1 MAVSGTVSMTVF
13 NTRKVI
19 DHAYRRCR
27 IPPEGISSE
36 QLAFALDTLYLI
48 LSMLANRGL
57 QLWCIERYLMPLYQ
71 AQGLIT
77 MPNGIVDIL
86 NTNLR
91 TVEVVNTP
99 GAINTTTS
107 TTYQTQFPTATQV
120 TTIGIEWSG
129 ASTSYALETSSDGV
143 TWTTLATE
151 SDPGAVANDVTWVDV
166 QGSLATLYFRVR
178 ATVGVLNQSQV
189 LLANMPNEIPMA
201 RLNRDDYV
209 NLPNKAFQGRPL
221 QFWCDRTLN
230 NPVLYLWPVPSD
242 QFVTAQVVVW
252 VKRYIMDVGKMTQE
266 IEVPQRWF
274 DAIVYLLA
282 ARIAEETPTVDPQMI
297 AIMDQKAQR
306 SLLEAENEERDDSPI
321 YLTPNIAVYTR

>member
-1 MAVSGTVSMTVF
+1 VAVSGTVSTTVF
-13 NTRKVI
+13 NTRKVV

-36 QLAFALDTLYLI
+36 QISFALDSLYLI

-57 QLWCIERYLMPLYQ
+57 QLWCIESYLMPLYT

-77 MPNGIVDIL
+77 LPNGVVDIL

-91 TVEVVNTP
+91 TVEVLNTTTT
-99 GAINTTTS
+99 NTTTS
-107 TTYQTQFPTATQV
+107 TTYQTNFSVATQV
-120 TTIGIEWSG
+120 TTVGIEWSG
-129 ASTSYALETSSDGV
+129 ASTGYALETSTDGA
-143 TWTTLATE
+143 TWTTLETEANPNATA
-151 SDPGAVANDVTWVDV
+151 GTVTWSDI

-178 ATVGVLNQSQV
+178 ATTGTLNQAQV
-189 LLANMPNEIPMA
+189 ILANTPNEIPMA

-221 QFWCDRTLN
+221 QFWVDRLLN
-230 NPVLYLWPVPSD
+230 APVLYLWPVPSP

-252 VKRYIMDVGKMTQE
+252 VKRYIMDVGTMTQE
-266 IEVPQRWF
+266 IEVPQRWY
-274 DAIVYLLA
+274 DAIVYVLA
-282 ARIAEETPTVDPQMI
+282 ARLAEETPSVDPQMI
-297 AIMDQKAQR
+297 AILDQKAQR
-306 SLLEAENEERDDSPI
+306 SLLEAENEERDNSPI

>member
-36 QLAFALDTLYLI
+36 QIDFALDTLYLV

-57 QLWCIERYLMPLYQ
+57 QLWCIERYLMPLYE

-91 TVEVVNTP
+91 TIEVVNENTTD
-99 GAINTTTS
+99 TTTS
-107 TTYQTQFPTATQV
+107 TTYTTIFPAQTQV
-120 TTIGIEWSG
+120 TVIGIEWSG
-129 ASTSYALETSSDGV
+129 ASTSYALETSNDGT
-143 TWTTLATE
+143 TWTTLSTQDNPNVTAGT
-151 SDPGAVANDVTWVDV
+151 VTWVDV
-166 QGSLATLYFRVR
+166 QGSLATTYFRVR
-178 ATVGVLNQSQV
+178 ATTGVLNQTQV
-189 LLANMPNEIPMA
+189 IFANTPNEIPMA

-209 NLPNKAFQGRPL
+209 NLPNKTFEGRPL
-221 QFWCDRTLN
+221 QFWCDRQLN
-230 NPVLYLWPVPSD
+230 NPVLYLWPVPSA

-252 VKRYIMDVGKMTQE
+252 VKRYIMDVGTMTQE
-266 IEVPQRWF
+266 IEVPQRWY
-274 DAIVYLLA
+274 DSIVYVLA
-282 ARIAEETPTVDPQMI
+282 ARLAEETPTVDPQMI
-297 AIMDQKAQR
+297 AILDQKAQR
-306 SLLEAENEERDDSPI
+306 ALLESENEERDNSPI

>member
-1 MAVSGTVSMTVF
+1 MAVSGTVSTTVF
-13 NTRKVI
+13 NTRKVV

-36 QLAFALDTLYLI
+36 QISFALDTLYLI

-57 QLWCIERYLMPLYQ
+57 QLWCIESYLMPLYQ
-71 AQGLIT
+71 AQGLMT
-77 MPNGIVDIL
+77 LPNGVVDIL

-91 TVEVVNTP
+91 TVEVLNTNST
-99 GAINTTTS
+99 NTTTS
-107 TTYQTQFPTATQV
+107 TTYQSLFPAATQV
-120 TTIGIEWSG
+120 TTVGIEWSG
-129 ASTSYALETSSDGV
+129 ASTSYALETSSDGA
-143 TWTTLATE
+143 TWTTLETE
-151 SDPGAVANDVTWVDV
+151 ANPNVTAGVVTWVDI

-178 ATVGVLNQSQV
+178 ATTGTLNQTQV
-189 LLANMPNEIPMA
+189 ILANTPNEIPMA

-221 QFWCDRTLN
+221 QFWVDRLLN
-230 NPVLYLWPVPSD
+230 APVLYLWPVPSA

-252 VKRYIMDVGKMTQE
+252 VKRYIMDVGTMTQE
-266 IEVPQRWF
+266 IEIPQRWY
-274 DAIVYLLA
+274 DAVVYVLA
-282 ARIAEETPTVDPQMI
+282 SRLAEETPSVDPQMI
-297 AIMDQKAQR
+297 AILDQKAQR

>member
-1 MAVSGTVSMTVF
+1 MAVSGTVSATVF
-13 NTRKVI
+13 NTRKVV

-36 QLAFALDTLYLI
+36 QISFALDSLYLI

-57 QLWCIERYLMPLYQ
+57 QLWCIERFLMPLYQ
-71 AQGLIT
+71 AQGLMT
-77 MPNGIVDIL
+77 LPNGVVDIL

-91 TVEVVNTP
+91 TVEVL
-99 GAINTTTS
+99 NTTSTNTVTS
-107 TTYQTQFPTATQV
+107 TTYQTFFPAATQV
-120 TTIGIEWSG
+120 TTVGIEWSG
-129 ASTSYALETSSDGV
+129 ASTSYALETSSDGA

-151 SDPGAVANDVTWVDV
+151 SNPNTSANDVTWVDV

-178 ATVGVLNQSQV
+178 ATTGVLNQAQV
-189 LLANMPNEIPMA
+189 LLANTPNEIPMA

-221 QFWCDRTLN
+221 QFWCDRQLN
-230 NPVLYLWPVPSD
+230 NPVLYLWPVPSA

-252 VKRYIMDVGKMTQE
+252 VKRYIMDVGTMTQE
-266 IEVPQRWF
+266 IEVPQRWY

-282 ARIAEETPTVDPQMI
+282 ARIAEESPTVDPQMI
-297 AIMDQKAQR
+297 SILDQKAQR
-306 SLLEAENEERDDSPI
+306 SLLEAENEERDNSPI
-321 YLTPNIAVYTR
+321 YMTPNIAVYTR

>member
-1 MAVSGTVSMTVF
+1 MAVSGTVSTTVF

-36 QLAFALDTLYLI
+36 QISFALDSLYLI

-57 QLWCIERYLMPLYQ
+57 QLWCIESYLMPLYQ
-71 AQGLIT
+71 AQGLMT
-77 MPNGIVDIL
+77 LPNGVVDIL

-91 TVEVVNTP
+91 TVEVLNTTST
-99 GAINTTTS
+99 NTTTS
-107 TTYQTQFPTATQV
+107 TTYQTLFSTATQV
-120 TTIGIEWSG
+120 TTVGIEWSG
-129 ASTSYALETSSDGV
+129 ASTGYALETSPDSA
-143 TWTTLATE
+143 TWTTVATVAN
-151 SDPGAVANDVTWVDV
+151 PNAVANEVTWVDI

-178 ATVGVLNQSQV
+178 ATTGTLNQTQV
-189 LLANMPNEIPMA
+189 LLANTPNEIPMA

-209 NLPNKAFQGRPL
+209 NLPNKAFEGRPL
-221 QFWCDRTLN
+221 QFWVDRLLN
-230 NPVLYLWPVPSD
+230 NPVLYLWPVPSA

-252 VKRYIMDVGKMTQE
+252 VKRYIMDVGTMTQE
-266 IEVPQRWF
+266 IEVPQRWY
-274 DAIVYLLA
+274 DAIVYVLA
-282 ARIAEETPTVDPQMI
+282 ARLAEETPSVDPQMI
-297 AIMDQKAQR
+297 AILDQKAQR

>member
-36 QLAFALDTLYLI
+36 QIDFALDTLYLV

-57 QLWCIERYLMPLYQ
+57 QLWCIERYLMPLYE

-91 TVEVVNTP
+91 TIEVVNENTTD
-99 GAINTTTS
+99 TTTS
-107 TTYQTQFPTATQV
+107 TTYTTIFPAQTQV
-120 TTIGIEWSG
+120 TVIGIEWSG
-129 ASTSYALETSSDGV
+129 ASTSYALETSNDGT
-143 TWTTLATE
+143 TWTTLSTQDNPNATA
-151 SDPGAVANDVTWVDV
+151 GMVTWVDV
-166 QGSLATLYFRVR
+166 QGSLATTYFRVR
-178 ATVGVLNQSQV
+178 ATTGVLNQTQV
-189 LLANMPNEIPMA
+189 IFANTPNEIPMA

-209 NLPNKAFQGRPL
+209 NLPNKTFEGRPL
-221 QFWCDRTLN
+221 QFWCDRQLN
-230 NPVLYLWPVPSD
+230 NPVLYLWPVPSA

-252 VKRYIMDVGKMTQE
+252 VKRYIMDVGTMTQE
-266 IEVPQRWF
+266 IEVPQRWY
-274 DAIVYLLA
+274 DSIVYVLA
-282 ARIAEETPTVDPQMI
+282 ARLAEETPTVDPQMI
-297 AIMDQKAQR
+297 AILDQKAQR
-306 SLLEAENEERDDSPI
+306 ALLESENEERDNSPI

>member
-1 MAVSGTVSMTVF
+1 VAVSGTVSTTVF

-36 QLAFALDTLYLI
+36 QIAFALDSLYLI

-91 TVEVVNTP
+91 TVEVVNT
-99 GAINTTTS
+99 NTTDTVTS
-107 TTYQTQFPTATQV
+107 TTYQAFFPASTQV

-129 ASTSYALETSSDGV
+129 ASTSYALETSDDGA
-143 TWTTLATE
+143 TWTTLATQ
-151 SDPGAVANDVTWVDV
+151 DNPNATAGTVTWVDV

-178 ATVGVLNQSQV
+178 ATTGVLNQTQV
-189 LLANMPNEIPMA
+189 VLANMPNEIPMA

-209 NLPNKAFQGRPL
+209 NLPNKAFEGRPL

-230 NPVLYLWPVPSD
+230 NPVLYLWPVPSA
-242 QFVTAQVVVW
+242 QFVLAQVVVW
-252 VKRYIMDVGKMTQE
+252 VKRYIMDVGTMTQE
-266 IEVPQRWF
+266 IEVPQRWY
-274 DAIVYLLA
+274 DAIVYVLA
-282 ARIAEETPTVDPQMI
+282 ARLAEETPSVDPQMI
-297 AIMDQKAQR
+297 AILDQKAQR
-306 SLLEAENEERDDSPI
+306 SLLDAENEERDNSPI
-321 YLTPNIAVYTR
+321 YMTPNIAVYTR

>member
-1 MAVSGTVSMTVF
+1 MTVF

-36 QLAFALDTLYLI
+36 QIDFALDTLYLV

-57 QLWCIERYLMPLYQ
+57 QLWCIERYLMPLYE

-91 TVEVVNTP
+91 TIEVVNENTTD
-99 GAINTTTS
+99 TTTS
-107 TTYQTQFPTATQV
+107 TTYTTIFPAQTQV
-120 TTIGIEWSG
+120 TVIGIEWSG
-129 ASTSYALETSSDGV
+129 ASTSYALETSNDGT
-143 TWTTLATE
+143 TWTTLSTQDNPNATA
-151 SDPGAVANDVTWVDV
+151 GMVTWVDV
-166 QGSLATLYFRVR
+166 QGSLATTYFRVR
-178 ATVGVLNQSQV
+178 ATTGVLNQTQV
-189 LLANMPNEIPMA
+189 ILANTPNEIPMA

-209 NLPNKAFQGRPL
+209 NLPNKTFEGRPL
-221 QFWCDRTLN
+221 QFWCDRQLN
-230 NPVLYLWPVPSD
+230 NPVLYLWPVPSA

-252 VKRYIMDVGKMTQE
+252 VKRYIMDVGTMTQE
-266 IEVPQRWF
+266 IEVPQRWY
-274 DAIVYLLA
+274 DSIVYVLA
-282 ARIAEETPTVDPQMI
+282 ARLAEETPTVDPQMI
-297 AIMDQKAQR
+297 AILDQKAQR
-306 SLLEAENEERDDSPI
+306 ALLESENEERDNSPI

>member
-36 QLAFALDTLYLI
+36 QIDFALDTLYLV

-57 QLWCIERYLMPLYQ
+57 QLWCIERYLMPLYE

-91 TVEVVNTP
+91 TIEVVNENTTD
-99 GAINTTTS
+99 TTTS
-107 TTYQTQFPTATQV
+107 TTYTTIFPAATQV
-120 TTIGIEWSG
+120 TVIGIEWSG
-129 ASTSYALETSSDGV
+129 ASTSYALETSNNGT
-143 TWTTLATE
+143 TWTTLSTQDNPNVTA
-151 SDPGAVANDVTWVDV
+151 GVVTWVDV
-166 QGSLATLYFRVR
+166 QGSLATTYFRVR
-178 ATVGVLNQSQV
+178 ATTGVLNQTQV
-189 LLANMPNEIPMA
+189 IFANTPNEIPMA

-209 NLPNKAFQGRPL
+209 NLPNKTFEGRPL
-221 QFWCDRTLN
+221 QFWCDRQLN
-230 NPVLYLWPVPSD
+230 NPVLYLWPVPSA

-252 VKRYIMDVGKMTQE
+252 VKRYIMDVGTMTQE
-266 IEVPQRWF
+266 IEVPQRWY
-274 DAIVYLLA
+274 DSIVYVLA
-282 ARIAEETPTVDPQMI
+282 ARLAEETPTVDPQMI
-297 AIMDQKAQR
+297 AILDQKAQR

>member
-1 MAVSGTVSMTVF
+1 MAVSGTVSTTVF
-13 NTRKVI
+13 NTRKVV

-36 QLAFALDTLYLI
+36 QISFALDTLYLI

-57 QLWCIERYLMPLYQ
+57 QLWCIESYLMPLYQ

-77 MPNGIVDIL
+77 MPNGVVDIL

-91 TVEVVNTP
+91 TVEVLNTTTT
-99 GAINTTTS
+99 NTTTS
-107 TTYQTQFPTATQV
+107 TTYQTNFSAATQV
-120 TTIGIEWSG
+120 TTVGIEWSG
-129 ASTSYALETSSDGV
+129 ASTSYALETSTDGA
-143 TWTTLATE
+143 TWTTLETEANPNATA
-151 SDPGAVANDVTWVDV
+151 GTVTWSDI

-178 ATVGVLNQSQV
+178 ATTGTLNQAQV
-189 LLANMPNEIPMA
+189 ILANTPNEIPMA

-221 QFWCDRTLN
+221 QFWVDRLLN
-230 NPVLYLWPVPSD
+230 APVLYLWPVPSP

-252 VKRYIMDVGKMTQE
+252 VKRYIMDVGTMTQE
-266 IEVPQRWF
+266 IEVPQRWY
-274 DAIVYLLA
+274 DAIVYVLA
-282 ARIAEETPTVDPQMI
+282 ARLAEETPSVDPQMI
-297 AIMDQKAQR
+297 AILDQKAQR
-306 SLLEAENEERDDSPI
+306 SLLEAENEERDNSPI

>member
-1 MAVSGTVSMTVF
+1 MAVSGTVSTTVF

-27 IPPEGISSE
+27 VPPEGISSE
-36 QLAFALDTLYLI
+36 QISFALDSLYLV
-48 LSMLANRGL
+48 LSALANRGL
-57 QLWCIERYLMPLYQ
+57 QLWCIEKYIMPLYQ
-71 AQGLIT
+71 AQGLIE

-91 TVEVVNTP
+91 TLQEVT
-99 GAINTTTS
+99 GTSTTTS
-107 TTYQTQFPTATQV
+107 TIYQTIFPTETQV
-120 TTIGIEWSG
+120 TNVGVYWNG
-129 ASTSYALETSSDGV
+129 ASTSYALETSDDGA
-143 TWTTLATE
+143 TWTTLAT
-151 SDPGAVANDVTWVDV
+151 VANPGTVANEVTWTDI

-178 ATVGVLNQSQV
+178 ATTGVLNQASV
-189 LLANMPNEIPMA
+189 FLGNTPTEIPMA

-221 QFWCDRTLN
+221 QFWVNRQLN
-230 NPVLYLWPVPSD
+230 NPILYLWPVPSD
-242 QFVTAQVVVW
+242 QFITAQVIVW
-252 VKRYIMDVGKMTQE
+252 IKRYIMDVGTMTEE
-266 IEVPQRWF
+266 IEIPQRWY
-274 DAIVYLLA
+274 DAVVYVLA

-297 AIMDQKAQR
+297 AILDQKAQR

>member
-36 QLAFALDTLYLI
+36 QIDFALDTLYLV

-57 QLWCIERYLMPLYQ
+57 QLWCIERYLMPLYE

-91 TVEVVNTP
+91 TIEVVNENTTD
-99 GAINTTTS
+99 TTTS
-107 TTYQTQFPTATQV
+107 TTYTTIFPAQTQV
-120 TTIGIEWSG
+120 TVIGIEWSG
-129 ASTSYALETSSDGV
+129 ASTSYALETSNNGT
-143 TWTTLATE
+143 TWTTLSTQDNPNATV
-151 SDPGAVANDVTWVDV
+151 GTVTWVDV
-166 QGSLATLYFRVR
+166 QGSLATTYFRVR
-178 ATVGVLNQSQV
+178 ATTGVLNQTQV
-189 LLANMPNEIPMA
+189 IFANTPNEIPMA

-209 NLPNKAFQGRPL
+209 NLPNKTFEGRPL
-221 QFWCDRTLN
+221 QFWCDRQLN
-230 NPVLYLWPVPSD
+230 NPVLYLWPVPSA

-252 VKRYIMDVGKMTQE
+252 VKRYIMDVGTMTQE
-266 IEVPQRWF
+266 IEVPQRWY
-274 DAIVYLLA
+274 DSIVYVLA
-282 ARIAEETPTVDPQMI
+282 SRLAEETPTVDPQMI
-297 AIMDQKAQR
+297 AILDQKAQR

>member
-1 MAVSGTVSMTVF
+1 MAVSGTVSTTVF
-13 NTRKVI
+13 NTRKVV

-36 QLAFALDTLYLI
+36 QISFALDTLYLI

-57 QLWCIERYLMPLYQ
+57 QLWCIESYLMPLYQ

-77 MPNGIVDIL
+77 LPNGVVDIL

-91 TVEVVNTP
+91 TVEVLNTTTT
-99 GAINTTTS
+99 NTTTS
-107 TTYQTQFPTATQV
+107 TTYQTNFSVATQV
-120 TTIGIEWSG
+120 TTVGIEWSG
-129 ASTSYALETSSDGV
+129 ASTSYALETSTDGA
-143 TWTTLATE
+143 TWTTLETEANPNATA
-151 SDPGAVANDVTWVDV
+151 GTVTWSDI

-178 ATVGVLNQSQV
+178 AVTGTLNQTQV
-189 LLANMPNEIPMA
+189 ILANTPNEIPMA

-221 QFWCDRTLN
+221 QFWVDRLLN
-230 NPVLYLWPVPSD
+230 APVLYLWPVPSP

-252 VKRYIMDVGKMTQE
+252 VKRYIMDVGTMTQE
-266 IEVPQRWF
+266 IEVPQRWY
-274 DAIVYLLA
+274 DAIVYVLA
-282 ARIAEETPTVDPQMI
+282 ARLAEETPSVDPQMI
-297 AIMDQKAQR
+297 AILDQKAQR
-306 SLLEAENEERDDSPI
+306 SLLEAENEERDNSPI

>member
-1 MAVSGTVSMTVF
+1 MAVSGTVSTTVF

-36 QLAFALDTLYLI
+36 QIAFALDSLYLI

-91 TVEVVNTP
+91 TVEVVNT
-99 GAINTTTS
+99 NTTDTVTS
-107 TTYQTQFPTATQV
+107 TTYQAFFPASTQV

-129 ASTSYALETSSDGV
+129 ASTSYALETSDDGA
-143 TWTTLATE
+143 TWTTLATQ
-151 SDPGAVANDVTWVDV
+151 DNPNATAGTVTWIDV

-178 ATVGVLNQSQV
+178 ATTGVLNQTQV
-189 LLANMPNEIPMA
+189 VLANMPNEIPMA

-209 NLPNKAFQGRPL
+209 NLPNKAFEGRPL

-230 NPVLYLWPVPSD
+230 NPVLYLWPVPSA
-242 QFVTAQVVVW
+242 QFVLAQVVVW
-252 VKRYIMDVGKMTQE
+252 VKRYIMDVGTMTQE
-266 IEVPQRWF
+266 IEVPQRWY
-274 DAIVYLLA
+274 DAIVYVLA
-282 ARIAEETPTVDPQMI
+282 ARLAEETPSVDPQMI
-297 AIMDQKAQR
+297 AILDQKAQR
-306 SLLEAENEERDDSPI
+306 SLLDAENEERDNSPI
-321 YLTPNIAVYTR
+321 YMTPNIAVYTR

>member
-36 QLAFALDTLYLI
+36 QIDFALDTLYLV

-57 QLWCIERYLMPLYQ
+57 QLWCIERYLMPLYE

-91 TVEVVNTP
+91 TIEVVNENTTD
-99 GAINTTTS
+99 TTTS
-107 TTYQTQFPTATQV
+107 TTYTTIFPAQTQV
-120 TTIGIEWSG
+120 TVIGIEWSG
-129 ASTSYALETSSDGV
+129 ASTSYALETSNDGT
-143 TWTTLATE
+143 TWTTLSTQDNPNATA
-151 SDPGAVANDVTWVDV
+151 GTVTWVDV
-166 QGSLATLYFRVR
+166 QGSLATTYFRVR
-178 ATVGVLNQSQV
+178 ATTGVLNQTQV
-189 LLANMPNEIPMA
+189 IFANTPNEIPMA

-209 NLPNKAFQGRPL
+209 NLPNKTFEGRPL
-221 QFWCDRTLN
+221 QFWCDRQLN
-230 NPVLYLWPVPSD
+230 NPVLYLWPVPSA

-252 VKRYIMDVGKMTQE
+252 VKRYIMDVGTMTQE
-266 IEVPQRWF
+266 IEVPQRWY
-274 DAIVYLLA
+274 DSIVYVLA
-282 ARIAEETPTVDPQMI
+282 ARLAEETPTVDPQMI
-297 AIMDQKAQR
+297 AILDQKAQR
-306 SLLEAENEERDDSPI
+306 ALLESENEERDNSPI

>member
-1 MAVSGTVSMTVF
+1 VAVSGTVSTTVF
-13 NTRKVI
+13 NTRKVV

-36 QLAFALDTLYLI
+36 QISFALDTLYLI

-77 MPNGIVDIL
+77 MPNGVVDIL

-91 TVEVVNTP
+91 TIGVVNE
-99 GAINTTTS
+99 NTNNTVTS
-107 TTYQTQFPTATQV
+107 TTYTTIFPTVTQV

-129 ASTSYALETSSDGV
+129 ASTGYALETSNDGT
-143 TWTTLATE
+143 TWTILATE
-151 SDPGAVANDVTWVDV
+151 SNPNVTAGVVTWVDV
-166 QGSLATLYFRVR
+166 QGSLATSYFRVR
-178 ATVGVLNQSQV
+178 ATSGNLNQAQV
-189 LLANMPNEIPMA
+189 VLANTPNEIPMA

-221 QFWCDRTLN
+221 QFWCDRQLN
-230 NPVLYLWPVPSD
+230 NPVLNLWPVPSA

-252 VKRYIMDVGKMTQE
+252 VKRYIMDVGTMTQE
-266 IEVPQRWF
+266 IEIPQRWY
-274 DAIVYLLA
+274 DAIVYLLSS
-282 ARIAEETPTVDPQMI
+282 RVAEETASVDPQMI
-297 AIMDQKAQR
+297 SILDQKAQR
-306 SLLEAENEERDDSPI
+306 ALLEAENEERDDSPI
-321 YLTPNIAVYTR
+321 YMTPNIAVYTR

>member
-1 MAVSGTVSMTVF
+1 VAVSGTVSTTVF

-36 QLAFALDTLYLI
+36 QISFALDSLYLI

-57 QLWCIERYLMPLYQ
+57 QLWCIESYLMPLYQ
-71 AQGLIT
+71 AQGLMT
-77 MPNGIVDIL
+77 LPNGVVDIL

-91 TVEVVNTP
+91 TVEVLNTTST
-99 GAINTTTS
+99 NTTTS
-107 TTYQTQFPTATQV
+107 TTYQTLFSTATQV
-120 TTIGIEWSG
+120 TTVGIEWSG
-129 ASTSYALETSSDGV
+129 ASTGYALETSTDGA
-143 TWTTLATE
+143 TWTTVSTQ
-151 SDPGAVANDVTWVDV
+151 SNPNAVANDVTWVDI

-178 ATVGVLNQSQV
+178 ATTGTLNQTQV
-189 LLANMPNEIPMA
+189 LLANTPNEIPMA

-209 NLPNKAFQGRPL
+209 NLPNKAFEGRPL
-221 QFWCDRTLN
+221 QFWVDRLLN
-230 NPVLYLWPVPSD
+230 NPVLYLWPVPSA

-252 VKRYIMDVGKMTQE
+252 VKRYIMDVGTMTQE
-266 IEVPQRWF
+266 IEVPQRWY
-274 DAIVYLLA
+274 DAIVYVLA
-282 ARIAEETPTVDPQMI
+282 ARLAEETPSVDPQMI
-297 AIMDQKAQR
+297 AILDQKAQR

>member
-36 QLAFALDTLYLI
+36 QIDFALDTLYLV

-57 QLWCIERYLMPLYQ
+57 QLWCIERYLMPLYE

-91 TVEVVNTP
+91 TIEVVNENTTD
-99 GAINTTTS
+99 TTTS
-107 TTYQTQFPTATQV
+107 TTYTTIFPAQTQV
-120 TTIGIEWSG
+120 TVIGIEWSG
-129 ASTSYALETSSDGV
+129 ASTSYALETSNDGT
-143 TWTTLATE
+143 TWTTLSTQDNPNATA
-151 SDPGAVANDVTWVDV
+151 GMVTWVDV
-166 QGSLATLYFRVR
+166 QGSLATTYFRVR
-178 ATVGVLNQSQV
+178 ATTGVLNQTQV
-189 LLANMPNEIPMA
+189 IFANTPNEIPMA

-209 NLPNKAFQGRPL
+209 NLPNKTFEGRPL
-221 QFWCDRTLN
+221 QFWCDRQLN
-230 NPVLYLWPVPSD
+230 NPVLYLWPVPSA

-252 VKRYIMDVGKMTQE
+252 VKRYIMDVGTMTQE
-266 IEVPQRWF
+266 IEVPQRWY
-274 DAIVYLLA
+274 DSIVYVLA
-282 ARIAEETPTVDPQMI
+282 ARLAEETPTVDPQMI
-297 AIMDQKAQR
+297 AILDQKAQR

>member
-1 MAVSGTVSMTVF
+1 MAVSGTVSTTVF

-36 QLAFALDTLYLI
+36 QISFALDSLYLI

-91 TVEVVNTP
+91 TVEVVNT
-99 GAINTTTS
+99 NTTNTVTS
-107 TTYQTQFPTATQV
+107 TTYQAFFPASTQV

-129 ASTSYALETSSDGV
+129 ASTSYALETSDDGA
-143 TWTTLATE
+143 TWTTLATQ
-151 SDPGAVANDVTWVDV
+151 DNPNATAGTVTWVDV

-178 ATVGVLNQSQV
+178 ATTGVLNQTQV
-189 LLANMPNEIPMA
+189 VLANMPNEIPMA

-209 NLPNKAFQGRPL
+209 NLPNKAFEGRPL

-230 NPVLYLWPVPSD
+230 NPVLYLWPVPSA
-242 QFVTAQVVVW
+242 QFVLAQVVVW
-252 VKRYIMDVGKMTQE
+252 VKRYIMDVGTMTQE
-266 IEVPQRWF
+266 IEVPQRWY
-274 DAIVYLLA
+274 DAIVYSLA
-282 ARIAEETPTVDPQMI
+282 ARIAEESPTVDPQMI
-297 AIMDQKAQR
+297 SILDQKAQR
-306 SLLEAENEERDDSPI
+306 SLLEAENEERDNSPI
-321 YLTPNIAVYTR
+321 YMTPNIAVYTR

>member
-1 MAVSGTVSMTVF
+1 VAVSGTVSMTVF

-36 QLAFALDTLYLI
+36 QIDFALDTLYLV

-57 QLWCIERYLMPLYQ
+57 QLWCIERYLMPLYE

-91 TVEVVNTP
+91 TIEVVNENTTD
-99 GAINTTTS
+99 TTTS
-107 TTYQTQFPTATQV
+107 TTYTTIFPAQTQV
-120 TTIGIEWSG
+120 TVIGIEWSG
-129 ASTSYALETSSDGV
+129 ASTSYALETSNDGT
-143 TWTTLATE
+143 TWTTLSTQDNPNATA
-151 SDPGAVANDVTWVDV
+151 GMVTWVDV
-166 QGSLATLYFRVR
+166 QGSLATTYFRVR
-178 ATVGVLNQSQV
+178 ATTGVLNQTQV
-189 LLANMPNEIPMA
+189 ILANTPNEIPMA

-209 NLPNKAFQGRPL
+209 NLPNKTFEGRPL
-221 QFWCDRTLN
+221 QFWCDRQLN
-230 NPVLYLWPVPSD
+230 NPVLYLWPVPSA

-252 VKRYIMDVGKMTQE
+252 VKRYIMDVGTMTQE
-266 IEVPQRWF
+266 IEVPQRWY
-274 DAIVYLLA
+274 DSIVYVLA
-282 ARIAEETPTVDPQMI
+282 SRLAEETPTVDPQMI
-297 AIMDQKAQR
+297 AILDQKAQR

>member
-1 MAVSGTVSMTVF
+1 MAVSGTVSTTVF
-13 NTRKVI
+13 NTRKVV

-36 QLAFALDTLYLI
+36 QISFALDTLYLI

-57 QLWCIERYLMPLYQ
+57 QLWCIESYLMPLYQ
-71 AQGLIT
+71 AQGLMT
-77 MPNGIVDIL
+77 LPNGVVDIL

-91 TVEVVNTP
+91 TVEVLNTTTT
-99 GAINTTTS
+99 NTTTS
-107 TTYQTQFPTATQV
+107 TTYQTNFPTATQV
-120 TTIGIEWSG
+120 TTVGIEWSG
-129 ASTSYALETSSDGV
+129 ASTSYALETSTDGI
-143 TWTTLATE
+143 TWTTLETEDNPNATV
-151 SDPGAVANDVTWVDV
+151 GTVTWSDI

-178 ATVGVLNQSQV
+178 AVTGTLNQAQV
-189 LLANMPNEIPMA
+189 ILANTPNEIPMA

-221 QFWCDRTLN
+221 QFWVDRLLN
-230 NPVLYLWPVPSD
+230 APVLYLWPVPSP

-252 VKRYIMDVGKMTQE
+252 VKRYIMDVGTMTQE
-266 IEVPQRWF
+266 IEIPQRWY
-274 DAIVYLLA
+274 DAIVYVLA
-282 ARIAEETPTVDPQMI
+282 SRLAEETPSVDPQMI
-297 AIMDQKAQR
+297 AILDQKAQR

>member
-1 MAVSGTVSMTVF
+1 MTVF

-36 QLAFALDTLYLI
+36 QIDFALDTLYLV

-57 QLWCIERYLMPLYQ
+57 QLWCIERYLMPLYE

-91 TVEVVNTP
+91 TIEVVNENTTD
-99 GAINTTTS
+99 TTTS
-107 TTYQTQFPTATQV
+107 TTYTTIFPAQTQV
-120 TTIGIEWSG
+120 TVIGIEWSG
-129 ASTSYALETSSDGV
+129 ASTSYALETSNNGT
-143 TWTTLATE
+143 TWTTLSTQDNPNATA
-151 SDPGAVANDVTWVDV
+151 GMVTWVDV
-166 QGSLATLYFRVR
+166 QGSLATTYFRVR
-178 ATVGVLNQSQV
+178 ATTGVLNQTQV
-189 LLANMPNEIPMA
+189 IFANTPNEIPMA

-209 NLPNKAFQGRPL
+209 NLPNKTFEGRPL
-221 QFWCDRTLN
+221 QFWCDRQLN
-230 NPVLYLWPVPSD
+230 NPVLYLWPVPSA

-252 VKRYIMDVGKMTQE
+252 VKRYIMDVGTMTQE
-266 IEVPQRWF
+266 IEVPQRWY
-274 DAIVYLLA
+274 DSIVYVLA
-282 ARIAEETPTVDPQMI
+282 ARLAEETPTVDPQMI
-297 AIMDQKAQR
+297 AILDQKAQR
-306 SLLEAENEERDDSPI
+306 ALLESENEERDNSPI

>member
-1 MAVSGTVSMTVF
+1 MAVSGTVSTTVF

-27 IPPEGISSE
+27 VPPEGISSE
-36 QLAFALDTLYLI
+36 QISFALDSLYLV

-57 QLWCIERYLMPLYQ
+57 QLWCIEKYIMPLYQ
-71 AQGLIT
+71 AQGLIE

-91 TVEVVNTP
+91 TLQEVSGTS
-99 GAINTTTS
+99 TTTS
-107 TTYQTQFPTATQV
+107 TTYQTVFTTDTQV
-120 TTIGIEWSG
+120 TNVGVYWNG
-129 ASTSYALETSSDGV
+129 ASTSYALETSDDGA
-143 TWTTLATE
+143 TWTTLVT
-151 SDPGAVANDVTWVDV
+151 VANPNTSANETTWTDIE
-166 QGSLATLYFRVR
+166 GSLATLYFRVR
-178 ATVGVLNQSQV
+178 ATTGVLNQSV
-189 LLANMPNEIPMA
+189 VFLGNTPTEIPMA

-221 QFWCDRTLN
+221 QFWVNRQLN
-230 NPVLYLWPVPSD
+230 NPILYLWPVPSD
-242 QFVTAQVVVW
+242 QFITAQVIVW
-252 VKRYIMDVGKMTQE
+252 IKRYIMDVGTMTQE
-266 IEVPQRWF
+266 IEIPQRWY
-274 DAIVYLLA
+274 DAVVYILA

-297 AIMDQKAQR
+297 AILDQKAQR